1 MYKCSLTGRDIFTVT
16 VSCGDIGNISEVV
29 GWITEGGAENG
40 KMLINTQPCCH
51 FLFICPLICLYMYIY
66 VYLNVQFK

>member
-1 MYKCSLTGRDIFTVT
+1 MTTLNSFLIFKLTEYIFTVT

-40 KMLINTQPCCH
+40 KVVINTH
-51 FLFICPLICLYMYIY
+51 
-66 VYLNVQFK
+66 